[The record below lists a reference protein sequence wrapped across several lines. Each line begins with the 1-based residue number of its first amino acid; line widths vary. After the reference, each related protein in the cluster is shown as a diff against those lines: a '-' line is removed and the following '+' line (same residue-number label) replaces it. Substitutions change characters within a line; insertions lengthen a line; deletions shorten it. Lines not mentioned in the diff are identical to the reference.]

1 MYKAGSAERGPQIM
15 DADGPALPLL
25 WRGEGGEPAAPGQ
38 AAAAAAARVRMRILF
53 RDATI
58 FALHIP

>member
-1 MYKAGSAERGPQIM
+1 M

-25 WRGEGGEPAAPGQ
+25 WRDEGGE
-38 AAAAAAARVRMRILF
+38 AAAAARVRMRILF

>member
-1 MYKAGSAERGPQIM
+1 M

-25 WRGEGGEPAAPGQ
+25 WRGEGGEAAALGQ
-38 AAAAAAARVRMRILF
+38 VAAAAARVRMRILF

>member
-1 MYKAGSAERGPQIM
+1 M

-25 WRGEGGEPAAPGQ
+25 WRGEGGQPAAPGQ

>member
-1 MYKAGSAERGPQIM
+1 M

-25 WRGEGGEPAAPGQ
+25 WRGEGGEAAAPGQ
-38 AAAAAAARVRMRILF
+38 AAAAAAAAARVRMRILF